1 MENLILSD
9 RTQKK
14 PGEIQAAGKAE
25 PLKSARPGI
34 EPGKEYQTG
43 FLLYCFRISGKALKS
58 TFYERKQEV
67 FMKIQCQK
75 SQLVEAVSNV
85 QRAVSS
91 KSTLAALEG
100 ILLKTTTNGDLKL
113 CGYDLELGIT
123 TVIEAQV
130 DEPGEVVLSA
140 RLFGD
145 IVRRLPDE
153 TVTILVDEKMITQIT
168 CGPSEF
174 SIVGIPS
181 SEYPEL
187 PSVEGASSIDLTS
200 PILKSMIRQTLFA
213 VADTDA
219 KPVHTGTLFNIE
231 NGIIRLVS
239 VDGYRLAMRTEM
251 INLKFEEEDEIRFVV
266 PGKTLSEVIKL
277 LPDQDENVEILVG
290 RRHIIF
296 KIEKYSVISRLLEG
310 EFLDYKAAIPAQFT
324 TEVTVNTRN
333 LINSVE
339 RVSLLITDRL
349 KSPVRCIFS
358 EDGEIKI
365 SCVTSIGKAND
376 ELSAQITGPEVEIGF
391 NNRYLLDALRNA
403 DTDEVKVQLTGPVSP
418 MKIVPTQGDS
428 FLFLVLPVR
437 LKQE

>member
-1 MENLILSD
+1 
-9 RTQKK
+9 
-14 PGEIQAAGKAE
+14 
-25 PLKSARPGI
+25 
-34 EPGKEYQTG
+34 
-43 FLLYCFRISGKALKS
+43 
-58 TFYERKQEV
+58 
-67 FMKIQCQK
+67 MKIQCQK

-349 KSPVRCIFS
+349 KSPVRWHFLRGRRNRRFPASPRSARPTTSFPPRLPGRRWRSALTTVICWTPCGMRTRTRSRFS
-358 EDGEIKI
+358 
-365 SCVTSIGKAND
+365 
-376 ELSAQITGPEVEIGF
+376 
-391 NNRYLLDALRNA
+391 
-403 DTDEVKVQLTGPVSP
+403 LTGPVSP

>member
-1 MENLILSD
+1 M
-9 RTQKK
+9 
-14 PGEIQAAGKAE
+14 
-25 PLKSARPGI
+25 
-34 EPGKEYQTG
+34 
-43 FLLYCFRISGKALKS
+43 
-58 TFYERKQEV
+58 
-67 FMKIQCQK
+67 
-75 SQLVEAVSNV
+75 
-85 QRAVSS
+85 
-91 KSTLAALEG
+91 
-100 ILLKTTTNGDLKL
+100 
-113 CGYDLELGIT
+113 
-123 TVIEAQV
+123 
-130 DEPGEVVLSA
+130 
-140 RLFGD
+140 
-145 IVRRLPDE
+145 
-153 TVTILVDEKMITQIT
+153 
-168 CGPSEF
+168 
-174 SIVGIPS
+174 
-181 SEYPEL
+181 
-187 PSVEGASSIDLTS
+187 
-200 PILKSMIRQTLFA
+200 
-213 VADTDA
+213 
-219 KPVHTGTLFNIE
+219 
-231 NGIIRLVS
+231 S

-391 NNRYLLDALRNA
+391 NNRYLLDALRNT

>member
-1 MENLILSD
+1 
-9 RTQKK
+9 
-14 PGEIQAAGKAE
+14 
-25 PLKSARPGI
+25 
-34 EPGKEYQTG
+34 
-43 FLLYCFRISGKALKS
+43 
-58 TFYERKQEV
+58 
-67 FMKIQCQK
+67 MKIQCQK

-266 PGKTLSEVIKL
+266 PG
-277 LPDQDENVEILVG
+277 

>member
-43 FLLYCFRISGKALKS
+43 ILLYCFRISGKALKS

>member
-1 MENLILSD
+1 VENLILSD

-14 PGEIQAAGKAE
+14 PGEIQAAGKAG

-43 FLLYCFRISGKALKS
+43 VLLYCFRISGKALKS